1 MREYFF
7 LQGNFYGGFNGCAES
22 GEGKGGVE
30 CSRLMSNAAI
40 SVVSEVGV
48 GARET

>member
-1 MREYFF
+1 MVASMAARRAERE
-7 LQGNFYGGFNGCAES
+7 
-22 GEGKGGVE
+22 KGGVE

-48 GARET
+48 GERGT

>member
-1 MREYFF
+1 MAARRAERE
-7 LQGNFYGGFNGCAES
+7 
-22 GEGKGGVE
+22 KGGAE

-48 GARET
+48 GARGTGVAI